1 MTAVPDSLDP
11 TLQGFVCTHVREGEL
26 PVLVVSRL
34 YDELDPE
41 DGPDWMFSCGAGDHG
56 PHEVV
61 TAPVGEVLT
70 ADPSLGDIVDLQP
83 QETAEREAPGEPW
96 TRAEPGEPCALCGR
110 SAAAHG
116 QDPRFVLPDRI
127 AALPDREYT
136 PGIAMTGETAEDSV
150 LLKTEHE
157 GFIRATLPV
166 RLVGGLTV
174 EYGLW
179 VAISP
184 LALERASEAWTEPEY
199 ADLRLAGTLA
209 NAIPPWG
216 LLDAPVQLA
225 VPDPD
230 ELPVCVAST
239 DPELRTVLAGEF
251 DHDFVLGAVGL

>member
-1 MTAVPDSLDP
+1 MTAAPYPDPSLE
-11 TLQGFVCTHVREGEL
+11 TFVCSHIRDDATA
-26 PVLVVSRL
+26 VLVVSRL

-61 TAPVGEVLT
+61 TEPLGQVVAG
-70 ADPSLGDIVDLQP
+70 DPSLADILDLQP
-83 QETAEREAPGEPW
+83 QETAEREAVGAPW
-96 TRAEPGEPCALCGR
+96 TRASAGTPCELCGR

-136 PGIAMTGETAEDSV
+136 PGVAMTGQTAEDSV

-166 RLVGGLTV
+166 RLAGGLTLD
-174 EYGLW
+174 YGLW
-179 VAISP
+179 VAIAP
-184 LALERASEAWTEPEY
+184 LALERASEVWNEPEY

-209 NAIPPWG
+209 NTIPPWG

-225 VPDPD
+225 VRDPD

-239 DPELRTVLAGEF
+239 HPELRAVLTGEF
-251 DHDFVLGAVGL
+251 DHDLVLGAVGL

>member
-1 MTAVPDSLDP
+1 MTAVPDPL
-11 TLQGFVCTHVREGEL
+11 LQSYVCGHVRDGEL

-34 YDELDPE
+34 YDEQDPE
-41 DGPDWMFSCGAGDHG
+41 DGPDWMFSCGAADHG
-56 PHEVV
+56 PHEVDAV
-61 TAPVGEVLT
+61 ALGEVVQ
-70 ADPSLGDIVDLQP
+70 ADPSLSEILDLQP
-83 QETAEREAPGEPW
+83 QETAEREAPGSPW
-96 TRAEPGEPCALCGR
+96 TRAEAGAACALCGR

-136 PGIAMTGETAEDSV
+136 PGIAMTADTAEESV

-166 RLVGGLTV
+166 RLAGGLTV
-174 EYGLW
+174 QYGLW

-225 VPDPD
+225 VRDPD

-239 DPELRTVLAGEF
+239 DPALRRVLADEF
-251 DHDFVLGAVGL
+251 DHDFVLSAVGL